1 MTLAMDLDDR
11 VRQFS
16 PATAHSQPVRD
27 LFNNIPTAVTALCAV
42 VEGVARGLVA
52 TSLSVGVSFEPPMVA
67 FSVLSSSRTWPY
79 LRVARRIGVSVLS
92 DEQAQA
98 CRQIASKTG
107 DRFAGLDVAT
117 TGDRA
122 LFIGGATSW
131 MDCSIADV
139 TVAGDHELVLL
150 RIHRVHS
157 SADAQPLLS
166 YQSHFRRLEALKPR
180 EARGVS
186 VSGSLTRSS
195 QGMSHGH

>member
-1 MTLAMDLDDR
+1 MAMDLDAR

-27 LFNNIPTAVTALCAV
+27 LFNNVPTAVTALCAV
-42 VEGVARGLVA
+42 VEGVRRGLVA

-67 FSVLSSSRTWPY
+67 FSVLSSSRTWPH
-79 LRVARRIGVSVLS
+79 LRAARRIGVSVLS
-92 DEQAQA
+92 DEQAAA

-139 TVAGDHELVLL
+139 TIAGDHELVLL
-150 RIHRVHS
+150 QIHRVHS
-157 SADAQPLLS
+157 STDAEPLLLHRS
-166 YQSHFRRLEALKPR
+166 DFRRLEAPRQR
-180 EARGVS
+180 EAPGVS
-186 VSGSLTRSS
+186 VAGSLTRSS
-195 QGMSHGH
+195 QGVSHGR